1 MHSLPRRAI
10 NRSSLITLNFK
21 TFFSATPSRNQ
32 SSDELELGPA
42 LKRQQPLG
50 QWRSLFS

>member
-21 TFFSATPSRNQ
+21 TPPLPQ
-32 SSDELELGPA
+32 LLLGIKV
-42 LKRQQPLG
+42 LMN
-50 QWRSLFS
+50 

>member
-21 TFFSATPSRNQ
+21 TPPPPTPSRNQ
-32 SSDELELGPA
+32 SSDELELWPA
-42 LKRQQPLG
+42 LKRQ
-50 QWRSLFS
+50 